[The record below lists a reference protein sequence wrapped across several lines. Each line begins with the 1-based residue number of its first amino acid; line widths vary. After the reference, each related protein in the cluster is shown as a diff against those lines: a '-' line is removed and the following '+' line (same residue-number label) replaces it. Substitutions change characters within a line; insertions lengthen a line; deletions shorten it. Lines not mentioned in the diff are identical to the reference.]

1 MSTDNDKNVMRWCP
15 TEEWRPW
22 QRKSKELT
30 SWTQLTAWPAHL
42 NVIQMSQTWK
52 PTISV
57 LGFLHK
63 PEEKSEVWSSRN
75 CSKSCADECLSLIQ
89 VTKSY
94 LAKMDLLEVKLLSF
108 WMNIRVS
115 CTLAKC
121 WGFENSWIVFWWTCM
136 SASPTIWRGEGE
148 RKEIPKAS
156 CPTYKQGCTIAICED
171 QMSSQMGG
179 N

>member
-1 MSTDNDKNVMRWCP
+1 MTRMLWGDAPPRSGGHCRG
-15 TEEWRPW
+15 RA
-22 QRKSKELT
+22 RS
-30 SWTQLTAWPAHL
+30 WPAGHNSL
-42 NVIQMSQTWK
+42 HDPPTLMSFKCLKPGW

-171 QMSSQMGG
+171 QLSSQMGG